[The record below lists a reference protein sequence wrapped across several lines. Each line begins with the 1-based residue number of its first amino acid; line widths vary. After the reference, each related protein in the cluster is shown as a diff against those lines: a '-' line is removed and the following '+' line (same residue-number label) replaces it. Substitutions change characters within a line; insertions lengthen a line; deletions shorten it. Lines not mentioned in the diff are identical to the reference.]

1 MKKLVTFGIFV
12 VIASLAAAQS
22 PKVQKKTFPR
32 KVPAKARPSPSAPP
46 LKKED
51 TEGVLP
57 RAARGGNPLQMLNP
71 KAPAVYGKSEDNVVL
86 DSDTGK
92 WKGIKLFSI
101 LF

>member
-1 MKKLVTFGIFV
+1 MKKLVTLGIFV

-22 PKVQKKTFPR
+22 PQVQKKTFTAKAR
-32 KVPAKARPSPSAPP
+32 VKARPSPSPP
-46 LKKED
+46 PMRKEN

-71 KAPAVYGKSEDNVVL
+71 KAPAVYGKSEDSVVL
-86 DSDTGK
+86 DGDTGK
-92 WKGIKLFSI
+92 WKGIKRFTI

>member
-1 MKKLVTFGIFV
+1 MKKLVTVGIFV

-22 PKVQKKTFPR
+22 PQVQKKTFTAKAR
-32 KVPAKARPSPSAPP
+32 TKARPSPSPPP
-46 LKKED
+46 LKKEN

-71 KAPAVYGKSEDNVVL
+71 KAPAVYGKSEDSVVL
-86 DSDTGK
+86 DGETGK
-92 WKGIKLFSI
+92 WKGIKLFTI

>member
-1 MKKLVTFGIFV
+1 MKRLVTLGIFV

-22 PKVQKKTFPR
+22 PQVQKKTFTAKMR
-32 KVPAKARPSPSAPP
+32 TKARPSPSPPP
-46 LKKED
+46 LRKEN

-86 DSDTGK
+86 DPETGK

>member
-1 MKKLVTFGIFV
+1 MKKLVAVGIFV
-12 VIASLAAAQS
+12 VIASFAAAQQ
-22 PKVQKKTFPR
+22 PQVQKKTFTA
-32 KVPAKARPSPSAPP
+32 KVRTKARPGPSAPP

-86 DSDTGK
+86 DADTGK

>member
-1 MKKLVTFGIFV
+1 MKKLVTLGIFV

-22 PKVQKKTFPR
+22 PQVQKKTFTA
-32 KVPAKARPSPSAPP
+32 KVRAKARPSPSPP
-46 LKKED
+46 PVRKEN

-71 KAPAVYGKSEDNVVL
+71 KAPAVYGKSEDSVVL
-86 DSDTGK
+86 DGETGK
-92 WKGIKLFSI
+92 WKGIKLFTI